1 MADRYDSRWKGYIV
15 STLQKA
21 YEVLNPNGDERILDI
36 ACGTGALEEIIL
48 EKYPNQRIIG
58 LDFADGM
65 LSVACKKF
73 AVYPNVHFL
82 RANASRL
89 PFPAKSFDIVVCCNA
104 LHYFIEPSKVL
115 AECHRMLNPNGRLIL
130 LDWCHD
136 YLTCQLLEIFHRVI
150 GPTYHRCY
158 RFEELQS
165 IIEGENFQIRSK
177 MMFRVNILWGMMLF
191 EVIKK
196 KL

>member
-21 YEVLNPNGDERILDI
+21 YEVLNPTVDERILDI

-48 EKYPNQRIIG
+48 KNHPYQHIFG
-58 LDFADGM
+58 LDLAEGM
-65 LSVACKKF
+65 LGMACKKF
-73 AVYPNVHFL
+73 TTHPNVHFL
-82 RANASRL
+82 RGNASKL
-89 PFPAKSFDIVVCCNA
+89 PFHIESFDIIVCCNS

-115 AECHRMLNPNGRLIL
+115 AECHRVLNPNGRLIL
-130 LDWCHD
+130 LDWCRN
-136 YLTCQLLEIFHRVI
+136 YLTCQLLEIFHRVL

-158 RFEELQS
+158 RFEELQG
-165 IIEGENFQIRSK
+165 IIEGEKFQICSK

-191 EVIKK
+191 ETIKK
-196 KL
+196 EP